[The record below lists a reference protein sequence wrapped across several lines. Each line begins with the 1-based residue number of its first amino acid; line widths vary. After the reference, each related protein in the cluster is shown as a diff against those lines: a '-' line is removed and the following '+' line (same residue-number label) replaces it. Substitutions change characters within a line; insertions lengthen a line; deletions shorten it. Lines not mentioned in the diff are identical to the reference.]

1 MMNEP
6 IGPIVKMYPAVC
18 SSCSKSTTVPFEPAK
33 GRPVYCED
41 CLEKV
46 QAGKVRTAGWKEKE
60 QKASD
65 EFSYDLANI
74 GIEFEIKKPPK
85 TPERPVH
92 VPERPAKR
100 LEEVRSS
107 IPVEE
112 KRISFSELK
121 PSVQEPRPPQAPE
134 RFSPL
139 TPPAQNEQPRSEKDE
154 IDKPEKPKSVQQSN
168 RPKVDIEELRGA
180 IQESLK
186 KALEED

>member
-46 QAGKVRTAGWKEKE
+46 QAGKARPAGWKEKE

-74 GIEFEIKKPPK
+74 GIEFEIKKPPVK
-85 TPERPVH
+85 APERPVH

-121 PSVQEPRPPQAPE
+121 PSVQEPRP
-134 RFSPL
+134 
-139 TPPAQNEQPRSEKDE
+139 
-154 IDKPEKPKSVQQSN
+154 
-168 RPKVDIEELRGA
+168 
-180 IQESLK
+180 
-186 KALEED
+186 